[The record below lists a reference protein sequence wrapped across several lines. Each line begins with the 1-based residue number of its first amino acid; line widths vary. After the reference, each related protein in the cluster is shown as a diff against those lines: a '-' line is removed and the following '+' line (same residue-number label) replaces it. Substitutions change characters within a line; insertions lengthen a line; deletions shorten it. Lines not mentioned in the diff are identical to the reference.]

1 MSGLPI
7 SEKTLK
13 ELLPETHDYSLCIT
27 IEKDRKVWVVT
38 GMLVQYLESATD
50 SISVKEG
57 EEIVGTIGGREI
69 LDNLLKN
76 PTRELFY
83 NTLVEDIMETKPLR
97 ISSDMKY
104 KDLISK
110 WKDRGRAY
118 AVLNNRWGHYSA
130 ISAKKI
136 LEIALRCKANV
147 AITDLEKKPII
158 TFKPDDSL
166 GDVIRSMFKNK
177 TRKILLENSNKYIN
191 DRMIIENISEKQGYL
206 KNIDNFL
213 DLPASTIDFEEA
225 RLIFND
231 LKINEVSAMMY
242 DMEHPYV
249 IYQDM
254 LVTPWDVCMALLS
267 ENITDYTP
275 Q

>member
-1 MSGLPI
+1 MSELPI
-7 SEKTLK
+7 SERTLK
-13 ELLPETHDYSLCIT
+13 ELLPETLDYSLCIT
-27 IEKDRKVWVVT
+27 IGKDKKVWVVT

-50 SISVKEG
+50 SVSVKDG
-57 EEIVGTIGGREI
+57 EKIVGTIGGKEI
-69 LDNLLKN
+69 LENLLQQ
-76 PTRELFY
+76 PTHKLFHD
-83 NTLVEDIMETKPLR
+83 TLVEDIMETNPLQ
-97 ISSDMKY
+97 ISSDIKY

-110 WKDRGRAY
+110 WKDCGRAY
-118 AVLNNRWGHYSA
+118 AILNNRWGHHSA

-136 LEIALRCKANV
+136 LEIGLRCKTNIS
-147 AITDLEKKPII
+147 ITDLEKKPII

-166 GDVIRSMFKNK
+166 GDVIHSMFKNK

-206 KNIDNFL
+206 KNVDNFL
-213 DLPASTIDFEEA
+213 ELPVNTIDYEEA

-231 LKINEVSAMMY
+231 LKINEISAMMY

-249 IYQDM
+249 IYKDT
-254 LVTPWDVCMALLS
+254 LVTPWDICLALLS
-267 ENITDYTP
+267 ENITDYIS